1 MKLLR
6 KILIYLAPFALLLAL
21 FVAFEPYDYW
31 GLKGSSRYYARSV
44 SGLRELLRERPENI
58 VLGDSRMANLNAD
71 YIEQVSGERWTM
83 LCYGGATLNENI
95 EQFWF
100 ASERTDLKKVV
111 FGVNFYNLSDIH
123 YAEGRFEAAEEKAL
137 YPSKFLLN
145 FDVWL
150 DALGNFEVALSNAW
164 ADITGD
170 ESARLTVDDPSSLEQ
185 NAQPPDQYTADGY
198 RIDLQDYA
206 YTIYSQ
212 CEGYKGAVNYL
223 ARLDEIID
231 YCDANGI
238 EITFILP
245 NSNRAIWDFVI
256 KPMGIDFYI
265 DIYKDRL
272 KSRATVLDMEF
283 DNEYAASDALFY
295 DGFHFVRDEKMRLAR
310 VFFAGEPDEYCARTT
325 KESYIKDKNESEREA
340 GG

>member
-6 KILIYLAPFALLLAL
+6 KILIYAAPFVLLLAL

-31 GLKGSSRYYARSV
+31 GLKGTSRYYARSV
-44 SGLRELLRERPENI
+44 SGLRELLREQPENI

-71 YIEQVSGERWTM
+71 YIEEVANERWTM

-95 EQFWF
+95 QQFWF
-100 ASERTDLKKVV
+100 ASEHTELKKVV

-123 YAEGRFEAAEEKAL
+123 YSEGRFEAAEEKATSL
-137 YPSKFLLN
+137 SKFMLN

-150 DALGNFEVALSNAW
+150 DMMGNIEAAASGIK

-170 ESARLTVDDPSSLEQ
+170 ESLRIIVDDPSSLEQ
-185 NAQPPDQYTADGY
+185 NPQPPDQYTADGY

-212 CEGYKGAVNYL
+212 CEGYKGAVDYL
-223 ARLDEIID
+223 FRLDEIID

-238 EITFILP
+238 EITFVIP

-256 KPMGIDFYI
+256 KPMGLDFYI
-265 DIYKDRL
+265 DIYKDHL
-272 KSRATVLDMEF
+272 KSRATVYDMEF
-283 DNEYAASDALFY
+283 DNDYAASDALFY
-295 DGFHFVRDEKMRLAR
+295 DGFHFVRDEKMHLAR
-310 VFFAGEPDEYCARTT
+310 VFFADEPSEFCVRTT
-325 KESYIKDKNESEREA
+325 KEQYLAEKNAS
-340 GG
+340 